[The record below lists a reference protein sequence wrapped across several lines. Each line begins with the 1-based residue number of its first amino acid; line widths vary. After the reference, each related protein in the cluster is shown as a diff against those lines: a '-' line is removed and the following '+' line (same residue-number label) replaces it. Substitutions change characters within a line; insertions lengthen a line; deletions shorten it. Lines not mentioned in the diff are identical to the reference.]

1 MNAATKALRPP
12 IQLTREHIEQF
23 TREENG
29 LVSGRFGNIN
39 LGSAFQPIF
48 SLAHRRAVGFEA
60 LLRPQAA
67 DGSPLSPL
75 AVFALARDEA
85 EGVFLD
91 RLCRVVHVRNF
102 MARAN
107 DVSWLFLNVDP
118 MVTVHGKRHGAFF
131 TEMLNRYQISPH
143 RVVVEILEGQIRDES
158 LLVDAAEYYKEL
170 GCLVA
175 IDDFGAGH
183 SNFERIWRVKPHIVK
198 LDRSIITQAVANRT
212 VRRIVPNLV
221 NLIHEA
227 GSMVLME
234 GIETEEEAIIAL
246 DSDMDFV
253 QGFYFA
259 KPASTLPSNTQAR
272 TLIDELC
279 AKFKLAN
286 RKITSRTKDE
296 LHAYRDAF
304 QVFVKQFKA
313 ETDALHACQGF
324 LELPRAER
332 CYLLDKNG
340 RQLGDSFVSTRF
352 SSRSDPRFHPVNDSS
367 DAIWAR
373 RHYFRRAI
381 NQPGEIQASRPYL
394 SIAGGNM
401 CVTLSVAVFNKKEM
415 VVLCADVKWN
425 D

>member
-1 MNAATKALRPP
+1 MILATKTQRLP
-12 IQLTREHIEQF
+12 IQLTLEHIEPF
-23 TREENG
+23 TREEDG
-29 LVSGRFGNIN
+29 KISGRFGNIKLN
-39 LGSAFQPIF
+39 SGFQPIF

-60 LLRPQAA
+60 LLRPQTE

-75 AVFALARDEA
+75 AVFDMVQDEA
-85 EGVFLD
+85 ESVFLD
-91 RLCRVVHVRNF
+91 RLCRVIHTKNF
-102 MARAN
+102 MAQA
-107 DVSWLFLNVDP
+107 DDTSWLFLNVDP
-118 MVTVHGKRHGAFF
+118 TVTVYGKQHGAFF
-131 TEMLNRYQISPH
+131 TEMLKHYQISPH
-143 RVVVEILEGQIRDES
+143 RVVVEILEGKVRDES

-183 SNFERIWRVKPHIVK
+183 SNFERIWHIQPHIVK
-198 LDRSIITQAVANRT
+198 LDRSIITQAAASRT
-212 VRRIVPNLV
+212 VRRIIPNLV

-234 GIETEEEAIIAL
+234 GIETEEEAMIAL
-246 DSDMDFV
+246 DSDIDFV

-259 KPASTLPSNTQAR
+259 KPSAILPSNAQAS

-286 RKITSRTKDE
+286 KIISSRNKNE
-296 LHAYRDAF
+296 LHAYLDAF
-304 QVFVKQFKA
+304 QVLVKQFKA
-313 ETDALHACQGF
+313 GAKAIDACQGF
-324 LELPRAER
+324 LELSKAER

-340 RQLGDSFVSTRF
+340 SQLGKNFAMADS
-352 SSRSDPRFHPVNDSS
+352 SSFSDPRFHPLRDSS
-367 DAIWAR
+367 NAIWAR

-381 NQPGEIQASRPYL
+381 SKPGEIQTSRPYL

-401 CVTLSVAVFNKKEM
+401 CVTLSVALFSGKEM
-415 VVLCADVKWN
+415 IVLCGDLMWH

>member
-1 MNAATKALRPP
+1 MNTAANALRLP

-23 TREENG
+23 TREEDG
-29 LVSGRFGNIN
+29 RIIGRFGNIK
-39 LGSAFQPIF
+39 LASGFQPIF

-60 LLRPQAA
+60 LLRPQTA
-67 DGSPLSPL
+67 DGIPLSPL
-75 AVFALARDEA
+75 AVFDMAQDEA
-85 EGVFLD
+85 DGVFLD
-91 RLCRVVHVRNF
+91 RLCRVIHVRNF
-102 MARAN
+102 MAQAN

-118 MVTVHGKRHGAFF
+118 AVTVYGKQHGAFF
-131 TEMLNRYQISPH
+131 TEMLDRYQVSPH

-158 LLVDAAEYYKEL
+158 LLVNAADYYKEL

-183 SNFERIWRVKPHIVK
+183 SNFERIWRVRPHIVK
-198 LDRSIITQAVANRT
+198 LDRSMISEATANRT
-212 VRRIVPNLV
+212 VRRILPNLV
-221 NLIHEA
+221 NLVHEA

-234 GIETEEEAIIAL
+234 GIETEEEAMIAL
-246 DSDMDFV
+246 ESDIDFV

-259 KPASTLPSNTQAR
+259 KPASSLPSITYAR
-272 TLIDELC
+272 PLLDDLC

-286 RKITSRTKDE
+286 KNISSCSKHE
-296 LHAYRDAF
+296 LHAYLDAF

-313 ETDALHACQGF
+313 GTGALNACQGF

-340 RQLGDSFVSTRF
+340 RQLGDSFVSPR
-352 SSRSDPRFHPVNDSS
+352 SSSLSDPRFHPLDDSS
-367 DAIWAR
+367 DATWER

-381 NQPGEIQASRPYL
+381 KQPGEIQASRPYL
-394 SIAGGNM
+394 SITNGNM
-401 CVTLSVAVFNKKEM
+401 CVTLSAAVFNKKEM
-415 VVLCADVKWN
+415 LVLCADLKWK

>member
-1 MNAATKALRPP
+1 MNAATKALRLP

-23 TREENG
+23 TREQDG
-29 LVSGRFGNIN
+29 QVSGRFGNIN

-75 AVFALARDEA
+75 AVFDLAQDEA

-91 RLCRVVHVRNF
+91 RLCRVVHARNF
-102 MARAN
+102 MAQADN
-107 DVSWLFLNVDP
+107 VSWLFLNVDP
-118 MVTVHGKRHGAFF
+118 MVTVYGKQHGAFF
-131 TEMLNRYQISPH
+131 TEMLDRYQISPH
-143 RVVVEILEGQIRDES
+143 RVVVEILEGHIRDES

-183 SNFERIWRVKPHIVK
+183 SNFERIWRVQPHIVK
-198 LDRSIITQAVANRT
+198 LDRSIITQAAANPT

-221 NLIHEA
+221 NLVHEA

-234 GIETEEEAIIAL
+234 GIETEQEAMIAL

-259 KPASTLPSNTQAR
+259 KPAGKLPPITQGR
-272 TLIDELC
+272 VLLDELC

-286 RKITSRTKDE
+286 KKITSRNKDE
-296 LHAYRDAF
+296 LHAYLDAF
-304 QVFVKQFKA
+304 QVFAKQFKA
-313 ETDALHACQGF
+313 GTDAMDACQAL

-332 CYLLDKNG
+332 CYLLDNNG
-340 RQLGDSFVSTRF
+340 RQLGDSFASPR
-352 SSRSDPRFHPVNDSS
+352 SSSLFDPRFQPLNDSS

-373 RHYFRRAI
+373 RHYFWRAA
-381 NQPGEIQASRPYL
+381 NRPGEVQASRPYL

-401 CVTLSVAVFNKKEM
+401 CVTLSVAVFCQKEL
-415 VVLCADVKWN
+415 VVLCADLKWN